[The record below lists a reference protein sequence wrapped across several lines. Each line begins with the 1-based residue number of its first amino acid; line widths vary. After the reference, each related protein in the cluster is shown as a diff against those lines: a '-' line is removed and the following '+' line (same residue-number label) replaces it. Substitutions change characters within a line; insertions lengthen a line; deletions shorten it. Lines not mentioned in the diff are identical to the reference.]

1 VSGAPPLFELVERAC
16 AAWPGIDFDREA
28 LAAYLGRRADLTH
41 LEDLALAWA
50 CARAEPAALRLF
62 DVHIVE
68 RAVTAAAAR
77 RNLSEAT
84 LDEVK
89 QLVRQRLLL
98 GEPGRLPRI
107 AEYGGEAPLTTW
119 AKVVALRLA
128 LNHLR
133 AEHREAERAPKALP
147 ELMSTHEPDLALLK
161 RRWGPR
167 LNEAVTGAFESL
179 DPHAKRL
186 LRLHCLESV
195 TLPALARLT
204 GLGRST
210 VALHV
215 AQAKAQVL
223 DETRRRLGAQLP
235 SEALDSL
242 LELAGDALDV
252 SLSRVLASANGN
264 RLDGPGAAVS

>member
-1 VSGAPPLFELVERAC
+1 VSGPPLLSELVERAC
-16 AAWPGIDFDREA
+16 AAWPGIAFDREA
-28 LAAYLGRRADLTH
+28 LGIYLGRRGDLTH

-50 CARAEPAALRLF
+50 CARADRAALTFF
-62 DVHIVE
+62 DAHIVE

-77 RNLSEAT
+77 RNLSQAT

-98 GEPGRLPRI
+98 GEPGRPARI
-107 AEYGGEAPLTTW
+107 AEYAGEAPLATW

-133 AEHREAERAPKALP
+133 AEHREAERAPEALP

-186 LRLHCLESV
+186 LRLHCLEGV
-195 TLPALARLT
+195 TLPALAKLT

-215 AQAKAQVL
+215 SQAKAHVL
-223 DETRRRLGAQLP
+223 EETRRRLGAQLP
-235 SEALDSL
+235 PEALDSL
-242 LELAGDALDV
+242 LGLATDALEV

-264 RLDGPGAAVS
+264 RLDGAGAAVS